1 MSLSLDEV
9 LAALPKRLQK
19 VFEDPSVTELMINS
33 PDSVW
38 YEKQGC
44 LYPVYSGKT
53 PKSEALTERML
64 DTTVK
69 RIARPLGFDA
79 DKKSP
84 IVDARLPDGSRVAIA
99 CPPITESFALSIRRF
114 GSRPWTA
121 AKLVETGSIP
131 AEVLSLIG
139 RALSRRENVIISG
152 GTGTG
157 KTTMLSA
164 FASLINEEERIVS
177 IEDTRELQIPAPNCL
192 RLEAKNNRDE
202 KEGVPV
208 TIRDLVRHA
217 LRHRP
222 DRLIVGEVRGEE
234 AQDLIEALNTGHGGS
249 ISTVHANSAR
259 AALTR
264 LATCALQSDAAP
276 PWDVICEHV
285 ALAVQYVIH
294 LQRSLDGRRGV
305 RQVLQVNSYDR
316 NRQDYDCSIIWEA
329 PPMDANGDGP
339 TAADR
344 IVKQALNPLAS
355 ARRCANCQAVLPANS
370 KGSKGSQSDLCKTCK
385 RKEQNHQAYLRRKA
399 KAEEQ
404 QTATNKPSRKTVP
417 REHGKARS
425 RVRRT

>member
-19 VFEDPSVTELMINS
+19 VFEDSSVTELMINS
-33 PDSVW
+33 PSSVW
-38 YEKQGC
+38 FEKEGC
-44 LYPVYSGKT
+44 LYPVYTDKT
-53 PKSEALTERML
+53 PKAEALTERML

-99 CPPITESFALSIRRF
+99 CPPITESFSLSIRRF

-121 AKLVETGSIP
+121 SKLVETGSIP
-131 AEVLSLIG
+131 AEVLSLISQ
-139 RALSRRENVIISG
+139 ALSHRENVIISG

-164 FASLINEEERIVS
+164 FASLINEEERIVC
-177 IEDTRELQIPAPNCL
+177 IEDTRELHIPAPNCL
-192 RLEAKNNRDE
+192 RLEAKNSPEEEDGPN
-202 KEGVPV
+202 V

-234 AQDLIEALNTGHGGS
+234 AQDLLEALNTGHGGS

-264 LATCALQSDAAP
+264 LATCALQSKAAP

-294 LQRSLDGRRGV
+294 LHRFLDGRRGV
-305 RQVLQVNSYDR
+305 RQVLQVNGYDR
-316 NRQDYDCSIIWEA
+316 NRKDYDCSIVWQA
-329 PPMDANGDGP
+329 PPMDANGDGGN
-339 TAADR
+339 AADR
-344 IVKQALNPLAS
+344 ILNQALNPVAS
-355 ARRCANCQAVLPANS
+355 ARLCAECSAELPSNG
-370 KGSKGSQSDLCKTCK
+370 KGSHSELCKNCR
-385 RKEQNHQAYLRRKA
+385 RKEQNHAAYLRRKA
-399 KAEEQ
+399 KSKARNQ
-404 QTATNKPSRKTVP
+404 PTAKNKPSRKATP
-417 REHGKARS
+417 RERAKPRS
-425 RVRRT
+425 RVSKT

>member
-19 VFEDPSVTELMINS
+19 VFEDSSVTELMINS
-33 PDSVW
+33 PSSVW
-38 YEKQGC
+38 FEKAGC
-44 LYPVYSGKT
+44 LYPVYTEKT
-53 PKSEALTERML
+53 PKAEALTERML

-121 AKLVETGSIP
+121 AKLVESGSIP
-131 AEVLSLIG
+131 AEVLSLISQ
-139 RALSRRENVIISG
+139 ALSHRENVIISG

-164 FASLINEEERIVS
+164 FASLINEEERIVC
-177 IEDTRELQIPAPNCL
+177 IEDTRELHIPAPNCL
-192 RLEAKNNRDE
+192 RLEAKSSTEDDE
-202 KEGVPV
+202 GSSV
-208 TIRDLVRHA
+208 TIRNLVRHA

-264 LATCALQSDAAP
+264 LATCALQSKSAP

-285 ALAVQYVIH
+285 SLAVQYVIH

-305 RQVLQVNSYDR
+305 HQVLKVISYDR
-316 NRQDYDCSIIWEA
+316 NQQDYNCSIVWAA
-329 PPMDANGDGP
+329 PPMDANGEGGN
-339 TAADR
+339 AISILGR
-344 IVKQALNPLAS
+344 ILSPDPSVRL
-355 ARRCANCQAVLPANS
+355 CANCSSELPS
-370 KGSKGSQSDLCKTCK
+370 SGKGSQSELCAPCR
-385 RKEQNHQAYLRRKA
+385 RKEQNHAAYLRRKA
-399 KAEEQ
+399 KSKARNQ
-404 QTATNKPSRKTVP
+404 PTAKNKPSRKATP
-417 REHGKARS
+417 RERAKPRS
-425 RVRRT
+425 RVSKS

>member
-1 MSLSLDEV
+1 MSLPLDEV
-9 LAALPKRLQK
+9 LAALPKRLRK

-38 YEKQGC
+38 FEKEGC
-44 LYPVYSGKT
+44 LYPVYTGKE
-53 PKSEALTERML
+53 PKSEVFTERMI
-64 DTTVK
+64 DTFVK
-69 RIARPLGFDA
+69 RVARPLGFDA
-79 DKKSP
+79 DRKSP

-131 AEVLSLIG
+131 AEVLSLIST
-139 RALSRRENVIISG
+139 ALSQRENVIISG

-164 FASLINEEERIVS
+164 FASLINEEERIVC
-177 IEDTRELQIPAPNCL
+177 IEDTRELHIPAPNCL
-192 RLEAKNNRDE
+192 RLESKISRKDE
-202 KEGVPV
+202 EGPNV

-222 DRLIVGEVRGEE
+222 DRLIVGEIRGEE
-234 AQDLIEALNTGHGGS
+234 AQDLLEALNTGHGGS

-294 LQRSLDGRRGV
+294 LQRSLVGRRGV

-316 NRQDYDCSIIWEA
+316 NQQDYDYSIVWEA
-329 PPMDANGDGP
+329 PPMDANGDS
-339 TAADR
+339 AARR
-344 IVKQALNPLAS
+344 IMDQALNPLAS
-355 ARRCANCQAVLPANS
+355 TRLCAECSAELPS
-370 KGSKGSQSDLCKTCK
+370 SGKGSKSPLCKACR
-385 RKEQNHQAYLRRKA
+385 RKQQNHASYLRRKA
-399 KAEEQ
+399 KAQ
-404 QTATNKPSRKTVP
+404 DQTAGNGRPSTAAPRGRGKP
-417 REHGKARS
+417 RS
-425 RVRRT
+425 RIRES

>member
-9 LAALPKRLQK
+9 LAALPKRLRK
-19 VFEDPSVTELMINS
+19 VFDDSSVTELMINS
-33 PDSVW
+33 PSSVW
-38 YEKQGC
+38 FEKEGC
-44 LYPVYSGKT
+44 LYPVYTDKT
-53 PKSEALTERML
+53 SKADALTERML

-79 DKKSP
+79 DQKSP

-131 AEVLSLIG
+131 AKVLSLIG
-139 RALSRRENVIISG
+139 RALSRRENIIISG

-164 FASLINEEERIVS
+164 FASLINEEERIVC
-177 IEDTRELQIPAPNCL
+177 IEDTRELHIPAPNCL
-192 RLEAKNNRDE
+192 RLEAKSSPE
-202 KEGVPV
+202 EEEGANV
-208 TIRDLVRHA
+208 TIRNLVRHA

-264 LATCALQSDAAP
+264 LATCALQSKSAP
-276 PWDVICEHV
+276 PWDVNCEHV

-316 NRQDYDCSIIWEA
+316 NQQDYDCSIVWEA
-329 PPMDANGDGP
+329 PPMDSNGDNGS
-339 TAADR
+339 AASR
-344 IVKQALNPLAS
+344 IIDLALNPLATS
-355 ARRCANCQAVLPANS
+355 RLCANCRAELPAN
-370 KGSKGSQSDLCKTCK
+370 GKGSQSDLCRTCRRK
-385 RKEQNHQAYLRRKA
+385 RQNHASYLRRKA
-399 KAEEQ
+399 KAQNQPDTISDPGGE
-404 QTATNKPSRKTVP
+404 AAPRKRAKP
-417 REHGKARS
+417 RS
-425 RVRRT
+425 RARKS

>member
-1 MSLSLDEV
+1 MSFSLDEV

-19 VFEDPSVTELMINS
+19 VFEDGTVTELMINS

-38 YEKQGC
+38 FEKDGC
-44 LYPVYSGKT
+44 LYPVYTDKT
-53 PKSEALTERML
+53 PKAEALTERML
-64 DTTVK
+64 DATVK

-121 AKLVETGSIP
+121 AKLVESGSLP
-131 AEVLSLIG
+131 AEVLTLISK
-139 RALSRRENVIISG
+139 ALNQRENVIISG

-164 FASLINEEERIVS
+164 LASLINEEERIVC
-177 IEDTRELQIPAPNCL
+177 IEDTRELHIPAPNCL
-192 RLEAKNNRDE
+192 RLEARGAN
-202 KEGVPV
+202 V
-208 TIRDLVRHA
+208 TIRNLVRHA

-264 LATCALQSDAAP
+264 LATCTLQSKAAP

-285 ALAVQYVIH
+285 ALAVEYVIH

-305 RQVLQVNSYDR
+305 RQVLEVSSYDR
-316 NRQDYDCSIIWEA
+316 NRQDYNCSIIWEA
-329 PPMDANGDGP
+329 PPMDINGDGG
-339 TAADR
+339 TVADR
-344 IVKQALNPLAS
+344 IMDRAMNS
-355 ARRCANCQAVLPANS
+355 LPAARLCSRCPAELPSN
-370 KGSKGSQSDLCKTCK
+370 GKGSQSDLCKSCR
-385 RKEQNHQAYLRRKA
+385 RKEQNHRAYLKRKQR
-399 KAEEQ
+399 KEEQ
-404 QTATNKPSRKTVP
+404 LSAVPSAGQARPRGRAKP
-417 REHGKARS
+417 RS
-425 RVRRT
+425 

>member
-19 VFEDPSVTELMINS
+19 VFEDSSVTELMINS
-33 PDSVW
+33 PSSVW
-38 YEKQGC
+38 FEKEGC
-44 LYPVYSGKT
+44 LYPVYTDKT
-53 PKSEALTERML
+53 PKAEALTERML

-99 CPPITESFALSIRRF
+99 CPPITESFSLSIRRF

-121 AKLVETGSIP
+121 SKLVETGSIP
-131 AEVLSLIG
+131 AEVLTLISE
-139 RALSRRENVIISG
+139 ALSHRENVIISG

-164 FASLINEEERIVS
+164 FASLINEEERIVC
-177 IEDTRELQIPAPNCL
+177 IEDTRELHIPAPNCL
-192 RLEAKNNRDE
+192 RLEAKNSPEEEDGPN
-202 KEGVPV
+202 V

-264 LATCALQSDAAP
+264 LATCALQSNSAP

-305 RQVLQVNSYDR
+305 HQVLKVVNYDR
-316 NRQDYDCSIIWEA
+316 NQQDYNCSIVWEA
-329 PPMDANGDGP
+329 PPISSNGGGGN
-339 TAADR
+339 AASL
-344 IVKQALNPLAS
+344 IINQEPNPVAS
-355 ARRCANCQAVLPANS
+355 SRHCSQCSATLPENGKAS
-370 KGSKGSQSDLCKTCK
+370 ESDLCKNCR
-385 RKEQNHQAYLRRKA
+385 RKQQNHAAYLRRKT
-399 KAEEQ
+399 KAQ
-404 QTATNKPSRKTVP
+404 KQSATTSERSRKTVP
-417 REHGKARS
+417 RERAKPRS
-425 RVRRT
+425 RVNKS

>member
-1 MSLSLDEV
+1 MSLSLEEV

-19 VFEDPSVTELMINS
+19 VFEDSSVTELMINS
-33 PDSVW
+33 PNSVW
-38 YEKQGC
+38 FEKEGC
-44 LYPVYSGKT
+44 LYPVYTDKT
-53 PKSEALTERML
+53 PKAEALTERMI
-64 DTTVK
+64 DAFVK

-79 DKKSP
+79 DKKAP

-114 GSRPWTA
+114 GSRSWTA
-121 AKLVETGSIP
+121 AKLVETGAIP
-131 AEVLSLIG
+131 EVVLTLIAE
-139 RALSRRENVIISG
+139 ALSQRENIIISG

-164 FASLINEEERIVS
+164 FASLIDEEERIVC
-177 IEDTRELQIPAPNCL
+177 IEDTRELHIPAPNCL
-192 RLEAKNNRDE
+192 RLEAKSNREE
-202 KEGVPV
+202 KEGAPV

-264 LATCALQSDAAP
+264 LATCALQSKSAP

-294 LQRSLDGRRGV
+294 LHRYLDGRRGV
-305 RQVLQVNSYDR
+305 HQVLKVNSYDR
-316 NRQDYDCSIIWEA
+316 NLQDYNCSIIWEA
-329 PPMDANGDGP
+329 PPINSNGNGHP
-339 TAADR
+339 GAEHIITR
-344 IVKQALNPLAS
+344 ALDPSLSIRYCIECS
-355 ARRCANCQAVLPANS
+355 AELPS
-370 KGSKGSQSDLCKTCK
+370 SGKGSQSDLCIACR
-385 RKEQNHQAYLRRKA
+385 RKKQNHAAYLRRKA
-399 KAEEQ
+399 KSENS
-404 QTATNKPSRKTVP
+404 TPSDD
-417 REHGKARS
+417 
-425 RVRRT
+425 

>member
-1 MSLSLDEV
+1 MSLSLEEV
-9 LAALPKRLQK
+9 LAALPKRLRK
-19 VFEDPSVTELMINS
+19 VFEDSSVTELMINS
-33 PDSVW
+33 PSSVW
-38 YEKQGC
+38 FEKEGC
-44 LYPVYSGKT
+44 LYPVYTDKT
-53 PKSEALTERML
+53 PKAEALTERML

-121 AKLVETGSIP
+121 AKLVESGSIP

-164 FASLINEEERIVS
+164 FASLINEEERIVC
-177 IEDTRELQIPAPNCL
+177 IEDTRELHIPIPNCL
-192 RLEAKNNRDE
+192 RLEAKNNREE

-264 LATCALQSDAAP
+264 LATCALQSKSAP

-294 LQRSLDGRRGV
+294 LHRSLDGRRGV

-316 NRQDYDCSIIWEA
+316 NRQDYNCSIVWEA
-329 PPMDANGDGP
+329 PPMDTNGDNGSG
-339 TAADR
+339 ASR
-344 IVKQALNPLAS
+344 IIDQALNPLDTS
-355 ARRCANCQAVLPANS
+355 RLCANCQAKLPAN
-370 KGSKGSQSDLCKTCK
+370 GKGSQSDLCKACR
-385 RKEQNHQAYLRRKA
+385 RKKQNHDSYLRRKA
-399 KAEEQ
+399 KAQNQPNTESSPGGE
-404 QTATNKPSRKTVP
+404 AAP
-417 REHGKARS
+417 RERAKPRS
-425 RVRRT
+425 RNRKS

>member
-1 MSLSLDEV
+1 MPLPRLHRQDFQGRCAHRANARYHRQAHRAAPGVRRRPEISDRRCPPAGR
-9 LAALPKRLQK
+9 LAR
-19 VFEDPSVTELMINS
+19 
-33 PDSVW
+33 
-38 YEKQGC
+38 
-44 LYPVYSGKT
+44 
-53 PKSEALTERML
+53 RH
-64 DTTVK
+64 
-69 RIARPLGFDA
+69 
-79 DKKSP
+79 
-84 IVDARLPDGSRVAIA
+84 RLPAHHR
-99 CPPITESFALSIRRF
+99 ELRLSIRRF

-131 AEVLSLIG
+131 AKVLSLIG

-164 FASLINEEERIVS
+164 FASLINEEERIVC
-177 IEDTRELQIPAPNCL
+177 IEDTRELHIPAPNCL
-192 RLEAKNNRDE
+192 RLEAKSSPE
-202 KEGVPV
+202 EEEGANV
-208 TIRDLVRHA
+208 TIRNLVRHA

-264 LATCALQSDAAP
+264 LATCALQSKSAP

-316 NRQDYDCSIIWEA
+316 NQQDYDCSIVWEA
-329 PPMDANGDGP
+329 PPMDSNGDNGS
-339 TAADR
+339 AASR
-344 IVKQALNPLAS
+344 IIDLALNPLATS
-355 ARRCANCQAVLPANS
+355 RLCANCRAELPAN
-370 KGSKGSQSDLCKTCK
+370 GKGSQSDLCRTCRRK
-385 RKEQNHQAYLRRKA
+385 RQNHASYLRRKA
-399 KAEEQ
+399 KAQNQPDTISDPVGE
-404 QTATNKPSRKTVP
+404 AAPRKRAKP
-417 REHGKARS
+417 RS
-425 RVRRT
+425 RARKS

>member
-19 VFEDPSVTELMINS
+19 VFEDSSVTELMINS

-38 YEKQGC
+38 FEKAGC
-44 LYPVYSGKT
+44 LYPVYTDKT
-53 PKSEALTERML
+53 PKAEALTERML
-64 DTTVK
+64 DATVK

-121 AKLVETGSIP
+121 AKLVETGAIP
-131 AEVLSLIG
+131 AKVLSLVG
-139 RALSRRENVIISG
+139 KALSQRENVIISG

-164 FASLINEEERIVS
+164 FASLINEEERIVC
-177 IEDTRELQIPAPNCL
+177 IEDTRELHIPAPNCL
-192 RLEAKNNRDE
+192 RLESKISRK
-202 KEGVPV
+202 KEEGPNV

-264 LATCALQSDAAP
+264 LATCALQSKSAP

-305 RQVLQVNSYDR
+305 RQVLEVKSYDR
-316 NRQDYDCSIIWEA
+316 NQQDYDCSIVWEA
-329 PPMDANGDGP
+329 PPMDANGEG
-339 TAADR
+339 AATNR
-344 IVKQALNPLAS
+344 ILNQALNPLAS
-355 ARRCANCQAVLPANS
+355 ARFCMKCSTELPAN
-370 KGSKGSQSDLCKTCK
+370 GKGSQSDLCKSCR
-385 RKEQNHQAYLRRKA
+385 RKKQNRAAYLRLKEKA
-399 KAEEQ
+399 QNQPTAE
-404 QTATNKPSRKTVP
+404 NKPSSTAVP
-417 REHGKARS
+417 RERATPRS
-425 RVRRT
+425 RVSKT

>member
-1 MSLSLDEV
+1 MKLSLEEV
-9 LAALPKRLQK
+9 LAALPKRLRK
-19 VFEDPSVTELMINS
+19 VFEDSSVTELMINS
-33 PDSVW
+33 PSSVW
-38 YEKQGC
+38 FEKQGC
-44 LYPVYSGKT
+44 LYPVYTDKT
-53 PKSEALTERML
+53 PKAEALTERML

-99 CPPITESFALSIRRF
+99 CPPITESFSLSIRRF

-131 AEVLSLIG
+131 AEVLSLISQ
-139 RALSRRENVIISG
+139 ALSQRENVIISG

-164 FASLINEEERIVS
+164 FASLINEEERIVC
-177 IEDTRELQIPAPNCL
+177 IEDTRELHIPAPNCL
-192 RLEAKNNRDE
+192 RLEAKNSPEEEDGPNI
-202 KEGVPV
+202 

-234 AQDLIEALNTGHGGS
+234 AQDLLEALNTGHGGS

-264 LATCALQSDAAP
+264 LATCALQSQAAP

-294 LQRSLDGRRGV
+294 LHRFLDGRRGV

-316 NRQDYDCSIIWEA
+316 NRKDYDCSIVWQA
-329 PPMDANGDGP
+329 PPISSNGDGGN
-339 TAADR
+339 AADH
-344 IVKQALNPLAS
+344 ILNQALNPVAS
-355 ARRCANCQAVLPANS
+355 SRHCSQCSATLPENGKAS
-370 KGSKGSQSDLCKTCK
+370 ESDLCKNCR
-385 RKEQNHQAYLRRKA
+385 RKQQNHAAYLRRKA
-399 KAEEQ
+399 KSKARNQ
-404 QTATNKPSRKTVP
+404 PTAKNKPSRKATP
-417 REHGKARS
+417 RERAKPRS
-425 RVRRT
+425 RVIKT

>member
-19 VFEDPSVTELMINS
+19 VFEDSSVTELMINS
-33 PDSVW
+33 PSSVW
-38 YEKQGC
+38 FEKAGC
-44 LYPVYSGKT
+44 LYPVYTDKT
-53 PKSEALTERML
+53 PKAEALTERML
-64 DTTVK
+64 DATVK

-79 DKKSP
+79 DKKFP

-114 GSRPWTA
+114 GSRSWTA

-139 RALSRRENVIISG
+139 KALSQRENVIISG

-164 FASLINEEERIVS
+164 FASLINEEERIVC
-177 IEDTRELQIPAPNCL
+177 IEDTRELHIPAPNCL
-192 RLEAKNNRDE
+192 RLEAKSNREE

-264 LATCALQSDAAP
+264 LATCALQSNAAP

-285 ALAVQYVIH
+285 ALAVGYVIH
-294 LQRSLDGRRGV
+294 LERLLDGRRGV

-316 NRQDYDCSIIWEA
+316 NRQDYDCSVVWEA
-329 PPMDANGDGP
+329 PPMDSNGDGSI
-339 TAADR
+339 AVR
-344 IVKQALNPLAS
+344 IVNEAAGLLAS
-355 ARRCANCQAVLPANS
+355 ERLCAECSAELPAGG
-370 KGSKGSQSDLCKTCK
+370 KGGKSLLCRTCR
-385 RKEQNHQAYLRRKA
+385 RKKQNHAAYLRRKA
-399 KAEEQ
+399 KARNQAAGDSRPSE
-404 QTATNKPSRKTVP
+404 AGPRKRAKP
-417 REHGKARS
+417 RS
-425 RVRRT
+425 RMRES

>member
-19 VFEDPSVTELMINS
+19 VFEDSSVTELMINS
-33 PDSVW
+33 PSSVW
-38 YEKQGC
+38 FEKEGC
-44 LYPVYSGKT
+44 LYPVYTEKT
-53 PKSEALTERML
+53 PKAEALTERML

-79 DKKSP
+79 DAKSP

-121 AKLVETGSIP
+121 AKLVSTGSIP
-131 AEVLSLIG
+131 SHVLTLISK
-139 RALSRRENVIISG
+139 ALSDRENVLISG

-164 FASLINEEERIVS
+164 FASLINEEERIVC
-177 IEDTRELQIPAPNCL
+177 IEDTRELHIPAPNCL
-192 RLEAKNNRDE
+192 RLEAKSSTEDDD
-202 KEGVPV
+202 GSVV
-208 TIRDLVRHA
+208 TIRNLVRHA

-264 LATCALQSDAAP
+264 LATCALQSKSAP

-294 LQRSLDGRRGV
+294 LHRSLDGRRGV
-305 RQVLQVNSYDR
+305 HQVLKVNSYDR
-316 NRQDYDCSIIWEA
+316 NQQDYDCSLVWEA
-329 PPMDANGDGP
+329 PPSSSNGNGAGTANHTIQQSLD
-339 TAADR
+339 
-344 IVKQALNPLAS
+344 PLAS
-355 ARRCANCQAVLPANS
+355 TRLCVQCSVELPAN
-370 KGSKGSQSDLCKTCK
+370 GKGSQSDLCRACR
-385 RKEQNHQAYLRRKA
+385 RKQQNHAAYLRRKA
-399 KAEEQ
+399 NKEQ
-404 QTATNKPSRKTVP
+404 QTASSKPSGKAAP
-417 REHGKARS
+417 RERAKPRS
-425 RVRRT
+425 RVRKS

>member
-19 VFEDPSVTELMINS
+19 VFEDGTVTELMINS

-38 YEKQGC
+38 FEKEGC
-44 LYPVYSGKT
+44 LYPVYTDKT
-53 PKSEALTERML
+53 PKAEALTERMI
-64 DTTVK
+64 DATVK
-69 RIARPLGFDA
+69 RIARPLGFNA

-121 AKLVETGSIP
+121 AKLVETGSLP
-131 AEVLSLIG
+131 AEVLTLIS
-139 RALSRRENVIISG
+139 RALNQHENVIISG

-164 FASLINEEERIVS
+164 LTSLINQEERIVC
-177 IEDTRELQIPAPNCL
+177 IEDTRELHIPAPNCL
-192 RLEAKNNRDE
+192 RLEAKSSLDE
-202 KEGVPV
+202 EEGANV
-208 TIRDLVRHA
+208 TIRNLVRHA

-264 LATCALQSDAAP
+264 LATCALQSKSAP

-316 NRQDYDCSIIWEA
+316 NKQDYNYSIVWEA
-329 PPMDANGDGP
+329 PPMDANGEGGN
-339 TAADR
+339 AAER
-344 IVKQALNPLAS
+344 IMNQALNPLAS
-355 ARRCANCQAVLPANS
+355 ARLCAECSAELPSND
-370 KGSKGSQSDLCKTCK
+370 KGSQSDLCKNCR
-385 RKEQNHQAYLRRKA
+385 RKQQNHAAYLRRRA
-399 KAEEQ
+399 KAQSQPTTESE
-404 QTATNKPSRKTVP
+404 PSKKSVP
-417 REHGKARS
+417 RERARPRS
-425 RVRRT
+425 RVSKSR

>member
-19 VFEDPSVTELMINS
+19 VFEDSSVTELMINS
-33 PDSVW
+33 PSSVW
-38 YEKQGC
+38 FEKEGC
-44 LYPVYSGKT
+44 LYPVYTDKT
-53 PKSEALTERML
+53 PKAEALTERML

-99 CPPITESFALSIRRF
+99 CPPITESFSLSIRRF

-131 AEVLSLIG
+131 AEVLSLISE
-139 RALSRRENVIISG
+139 ALSHRENVIISG

-164 FASLINEEERIVS
+164 FASLINEEERIVC
-177 IEDTRELQIPAPNCL
+177 IEDTRELHIPAPNCL
-192 RLEAKNNRDE
+192 RLEAKNSPE
-202 KEGVPV
+202 KEDGPNV

-264 LATCALQSDAAP
+264 LATCALQSKSAP

-285 ALAVQYVIH
+285 SLAVQYVIH

-305 RQVLQVNSYDR
+305 HQVLKVISYDR
-316 NRQDYDCSIIWEA
+316 NQQDYNCSIVWEA
-329 PPMDANGDGP
+329 PAVETNSNGHGN
-339 TAADR
+339 AISILGR
-344 IVKQALNPLAS
+344 ILSPDPSVRL
-355 ARRCANCQAVLPANS
+355 CANCSSELPS
-370 KGSKGSQSDLCKTCK
+370 SGKGSQSELCAPCR
-385 RKEQNHQAYLRRKA
+385 RKQQNHAAYLRRKSNT
-399 KAEEQ
+399 EQ
-404 QTATNKPSRKTVP
+404 QHTTKSKPGAKSVP
-417 REHGKARS
+417 RERAKPRS
-425 RVRRT
+425 RVRKS

>member
-19 VFEDPSVTELMINS
+19 VFEDSSVTELMINS
-33 PDSVW
+33 PSSVW
-38 YEKQGC
+38 FEKAGC
-44 LYPVYSGKT
+44 LYPVYTDKT
-53 PKSEALTERML
+53 PKAEALTERML

-99 CPPITESFALSIRRF
+99 CPPITESLALSIRRF

-121 AKLVETGSIP
+121 AKLVESGSIP
-131 AEVLSLIG
+131 AEVLSLISQ
-139 RALSRRENVIISG
+139 ALSHRENVIISG

-164 FASLINEEERIVS
+164 FASLINEEERIVC
-177 IEDTRELQIPAPNCL
+177 IEDTRELHIPAPNCL
-192 RLEAKNNRDE
+192 RLEAKNSPDE
-202 KEGVPV
+202 EEGPNV

-264 LATCALQSDAAP
+264 LATCALQSKSAP

-305 RQVLQVNSYDR
+305 HQVLKVISYDR
-316 NRQDYDCSIIWEA
+316 NQQDYNCSIVWEA
-329 PPMDANGDGP
+329 PAVEANSNGHGS
-339 TAADR
+339 TISILSR
-344 IVKQALNPLAS
+344 ILSPDPSVRL
-355 ARRCANCQAVLPANS
+355 CANCSSELPS
-370 KGSKGSQSDLCKTCK
+370 SGKGSQSELCAPCR
-385 RKEQNHQAYLRRKA
+385 RKQQNHAAYLRRKSKTDQQRTTKSKPAA
-399 KAEEQ
+399 K
-404 QTATNKPSRKTVP
+404 SVP
-417 REHGKARS
+417 RERAKPRS
-425 RVRRT
+425 RVRKS